1 MKTKQSPR
9 LAVGRAA
16 ELFQLL
22 GDPSRLRILVCLLEQ
37 DEACVGDVCATVG
50 QSQPAVSHHLMLLRA
65 GRLVESRRDGKR
77 KLYRVSSPVVSRM
90 LRLAAAD

>member
-9 LAVGRAA
+9 SAVGRTA

-22 GDPSRLRILVCLLEQ
+22 GDTSRLRILLCLLEQ
-37 DEACVGDVCATVG
+37 EEACVGDVCTAVG

-65 GRLVESRRDGKR
+65 GRLVEARRDGKR
-77 KLYRVSSPVVSRM
+77 KMYRVSSPVVSR
-90 LRLAAAD
+90 LLHLATAD

>member
-9 LAVGRAA
+9 AAVARTA

-22 GDPSRLRILVCLLEQ
+22 GDPSRLRIVLCLLEEE
-37 DEACVGDVCATVG
+37 EACVGDVCAAVG

-77 KLYRVSSPVVSRM
+77 KLYRVSSPVVPRL
-90 LRLAAAD
+90 LRLAGAN